1 MSNQIRKNVPSEMRT
16 IGYFRCLCT
25 TKDKQRAK
33 ELRGQGIEVRV
44 INSKAAWTARI
55 KQNRTLLPFMDDGET
70 ITRL

>member
-1 MSNQIRKNVPSEMRT
+1 MKIA
-16 IGYFRCLCT
+16 YFKCLCT

>member
-1 MSNQIRKNVPSEMRT
+1 MKIA
-16 IGYFRCLCT
+16 YFKCLCT

-33 ELRGQGIEVRV
+33 ELRSQGIEVRV